1 MSPEERVPF
10 ARGRRHAPH
19 RPGAALS
26 LPLAARRRKA
36 EPPAPRAPEP
46 QSPSQPAS
54 RFCITSFVFIW
65 RLSVLLFRVN
75 KLYIK
80 KRKRIKCYSQKKR
93 QNGQ

>member
-1 MSPEERVPF
+1 MSPEERVP
-10 ARGRRHAPH
+10 R
-19 RPGAALS
+19 AALS

-54 RFCITSFVFIW
+54 RFRITSFVFIW

-75 KLYIK
+75 KLFI
-80 KRKRIKCYSQKKR
+80 
-93 QNGQ
+93 